1 MADESAFKRSLLV
14 ITALHVVLV
23 VGFFLA
29 GQGKPEPKKDVI
41 AWIDGSIGGGE
52 EPGVSELQPVSVE
65 KMPAQAVP
73 ELFTPPEI
81 PPEAPPPPVAKPTAS
96 EIVTAT
102 PAPATP
108 KPATPPPATPKP
120 TTPKPTP
127 KPTPR
132 ATPKPTPKP
141 KPKATPISTPKP
153 KSSPKPDG
161 EDEDTAKPKATPS
174 EKPKGTPTTAK
185 TGGAGS
191 SATKLASNTRTGG
204 NGPGTGNGKG
214 PAKTGDGEGLSQYG
228 WYFGMIKD
236 RFDARWEQPTNIER
250 AGAEVVT
257 TLKFRISKD
266 GVISDREIAKSSGFP
281 QMDES
286 VLAAALKVL
295 QVDPLPT
302 GLGNGEFFEVN
313 VLFKLDQAP

>member
-1 MADESAFKRSLLV
+1 VGDDSAFKRSLV
-14 ITALHVVLV
+14 IVAVLHVLLV
-23 VGFFLA
+23 SGFFFA
-29 GQGKPEPKKDVI
+29 GRGKKDPQKEVI

-52 EPGVSELQPVSVE
+52 TAGETELQPANVE
-65 KMPAQAVP
+65 KPAAPSAP
-73 ELFTPPEI
+73 ELFTPPVI
-81 PPEAPPPPVAKPTAS
+81 PPEPPPPPVEAPLPS

-102 PAPATP
+102 PVPATP
-108 KPATPPPATPKP
+108 KPATSKPSTPKPATPKPATPKP

-127 KPTPR
+127 KT
-132 ATPKPTPKP
+132 TPKP
-141 KPKATPISTPKP
+141 KA
-153 KSSPKPDG
+153 SPKPDG
-161 EDEDTAKPKATPS
+161 EEEAEAKPKATPS
-174 EKPKGTPTTAK
+174 TKPKGSPTAAK
-185 TGGAGS
+185 TEGAGT
-191 SATKLASNTRTGG
+191 ATTKLAKNTKTGG

-214 PAKTGDGEGLSQYG
+214 PAKTGDGEGLSQFG

-250 AGAEVVT
+250 NGAEVVT

-266 GVISDREIAKSSGFP
+266 GLISDREIAKSSGFP

-286 VLAAALKVL
+286 VLAAAAKVL

-313 VLFKLDQAP
+313 VQFKLEQAQ

>member
-1 MADESAFKRSLLV
+1 MADESAFKRSLIV
-14 ITALHVVLV
+14 ITALHVALV
-23 VGFFLA
+23 AGFFFA
-29 GQGKPEPKKDVI
+29 GHGRKEPNKEVVT
-41 AWIDGSIGGGE
+41 WIDGSIGGGDN
-52 EPGVSELQPVSVE
+52 PGETELQPISVE
-65 KMPAQAVP
+65 KPPAQSAP

-81 PPEAPPPPVAKPTAS
+81 PPEVPPPVEKPVAS

-108 KPATPPPATPKP
+108 KPATPKP

-127 KPTPR
+127 KP
-132 ATPKPTPKP
+132 ATPKPATPKRTTPKATPKATPKP
-141 KPKATPISTPKP
+141 KA
-153 KSSPKPDG
+153 SPKPAGD
-161 EDEDTAKPKATPS
+161 DEDAPNPKATPS
-174 EKPKGTPTTAK
+174 EKPKGTTTTAK

-191 SATKLASNTRTGG
+191 STTKLASNTKTGG

-214 PAKTGDGEGLSQYG
+214 PAKTGDGEGLSQFG

-250 AGAEVVT
+250 GGAEVVT

-266 GVISDREIAKSSGFP
+266 GMISDREIAKSSGFP

-286 VLAAALKVL
+286 VLAAAIKVL

-313 VLFKLDQAP
+313 VLFKLDQAQ